1 MTRFRFW
8 HVGAEMNLKHGGES
22 EARFAAYVE
31 GLASVIGHADRAG
44 PLRDYCTGL
53 MLPGE
58 RKSVEP
64 MAARTAPARTAAQ
77 HQSLLHF
84 VGVASW
90 SDEEVLAKVREMVVP
105 AIEKHGPIEA
115 WIIDDT
121 SFPKQGKHSVGVHH
135 QYCGQLGKQA
145 NCQVAVSLSIANHSA
160 SLPVAYRLYLPQD
173 WTKDRA
179 RRKKAG
185 VPKDLSFKTKPE
197 IALEQIR
204 WAREAGLPHG
214 VALMDTAYGNDSR
227 LRAGMTDLGVP
238 YVVGIL
244 PNTLMWRSGSG
255 PRRKGKPLNNTGRR
269 DEPDLISAKQMML
282 GLPKR
287 AWRTVRWREGSADWL
302 SSRFARVRVSVGHNK
317 LIPENLSPEWL
328 LIEWLEGEAEP
339 TKYWLSTLPE
349 KVSFRRLV
357 DFAKLRW
364 RIERD
369 YQELKQEVGL
379 GHYEGRGWRGFHH
392 HATLCIAA
400 YGFLIAEQ
408 ATIPPSRPRSTAPLQ
423 MPVLPDNYRPRGSAL
438 AA

>member
-1 MTRFRFW
+1 
-8 HVGAEMNLKHGGES
+8 MNLKIAGSG

-31 GLASVIGHADRAG
+31 ELASIIGHADRVG

-90 SDEEVLAKVREMVVP
+90 SDEKLLAKVREMVLP
-105 AIEKHGPIEA
+105 AIEKYRPIEA

-145 NCQVAVSLSIANHSA
+145 NCQVTVSLSIANHCA

-173 WTKDRA
+173 WTKDRT
-179 RRKKAG
+179 RRNKAG
-185 VPKDLSFKTKPE
+185 VPKDIAFKTKPE
-197 IALEQIR
+197 IALEQIE
-204 WAREAGLPHG
+204 WACEAGLPRG
-214 VALMDTAYGNDSR
+214 VGLMDAAYGNDLR
-227 LRAGMTDLGVP
+227 LRAGMTELGVP
-238 YVVGIL
+238 YVASIL

-287 AWRTVRWREGSADWL
+287 AWRTVRWREGSSDWL

-317 LIPENLSPEWL
+317 LIPEKLSPEWL
-328 LIEWLEGEAEP
+328 LIEWPEGESEP

-349 KVSFRRLV
+349 TVSFRRLV
-357 DFAKLRW
+357 DLAKLRW

-408 ATIPPSRPRSTAPLQ
+408 ATIPPSAPRSATPFQ
-423 MPVLPDNYRPRGSAL
+423 MPVLPDDYRPRGSAF

>member
-1 MTRFRFW
+1 MGLEQLDDGETRF
-8 HVGAEMNLKHGGES
+8 AT
-22 EARFAAYVE
+22 YVE
-31 GLASVIGHADRAG
+31 GLASVIGHADRNG

-64 MAARTAPARTAAQ
+64 MAAKTAPSRTAAQ

-84 VGVASW
+84 VGNASW
-90 SDEEVLAKVREMVVP
+90 SDEEVLAKVREMVLP
-105 AIEKHGPIEA
+105 AMEKCGPIEA

-121 SFPKQGKHSVGVHH
+121 SFPKKGKHSVGVQH

-145 NCQVAVSLSIANHSA
+145 NCQVTVSLSIANHCA
-160 SLPVAYRLYLPQD
+160 SLPVAYRLYLPKD
-173 WTKDRA
+173 WTADRA

-185 VPKDLSFKTKPE
+185 VPKQIKFKTKPE

-204 WAREAGLPHG
+204 WACEAGLPRG
-214 VALMDTAYGNDSR
+214 VGLMDTAYGNDSR
-227 LRAGMTDLGVP
+227 LRAGMTELGVP
-238 YVVGIL
+238 YVAGIL
-244 PNTLMWRSGSG
+244 PNTLMWRSGAG

-269 DEPDLISAKQMML
+269 DEPDLISAREMARV
-282 GLPKR
+282 LPKR
-287 AWRTVRWREGSADWL
+287 AWRTVKWREGSADWL
-302 SSRFARVRVSVGHNK
+302 SSRFARVRVRVGHNK
-317 LIPENLSPEWL
+317 LIPEKLSPEWL
-328 LIEWLEGEAEP
+328 LIEWPEGEAEP

-349 KVSFRRLV
+349 DVDLQRLV
-357 DFAKLRW
+357 DIAKLRW

-369 YQELKQEVGL
+369 YLELKQEVGL

-408 ATIPPSRPRSTAPLQ
+408 ATIPPSRPRSTSLFQSAR
-423 MPVLPDNYRPRGSAL
+423 LPDDYQPRGSAL